1 MTRFAFTA
9 LVTVHKDAESW
20 AAEEAGAFKAPI
32 RQRYEDEGNPYHAT
46 ARLWDDGI
54 IDPVQTRDVLGL
66 AFAATL
72 NAPIP
77 ERAKF
82 GVFRM

>member
-1 MTRFAFTA
+1 MTGGFAMRHVVLISA
-9 LVTVHKDAESW
+9 
-20 AAEEAGAFKAPI
+20 
-32 RQRYEDEGNPYHAT
+32 
-46 ARLWDDGI
+46 
-54 IDPVQTRDVLGL
+54 VLGL
-66 AFAATL
+66 AFSATL